1 MSLPGWIFLRIREK
15 VKCCL
20 VFVLVYNLKV
30 SKFSLRGNEI
40 KLLVVK
46 KSPCRNNFRATLLFL
61 FCLKFRKFHMSIGRV
76 HSGCTDPIQ
85 VTARLAIVLVS
96 RIQKSDTGGNG
107 PIHLLSNR
115 NFGQNGKRV
124 KRP

>member
-1 MSLPGWIFLRIREK
+1 
-15 VKCCL
+15 
-20 VFVLVYNLKV
+20 
-30 SKFSLRGNEI
+30 
-40 KLLVVK
+40 
-46 KSPCRNNFRATLLFL
+46 
-61 FCLKFRKFHMSIGRV
+61 MSIGRV
-76 HSGCTDPIQ
+76 HSGCTDSIQ

-107 PIHLLSNR
+107 LIHLLSNR

>member
-1 MSLPGWIFLRIREK
+1 
-15 VKCCL
+15 
-20 VFVLVYNLKV
+20 
-30 SKFSLRGNEI
+30 
-40 KLLVVK
+40 
-46 KSPCRNNFRATLLFL
+46 
-61 FCLKFRKFHMSIGRV
+61 MSIGRV

-85 VTARLAIVLVS
+85 VTVRLAIVLAS
-96 RIQKSDTGGNG
+96 RIQKSETGGNG